1 MLMIG
6 LKTCDTCRK
15 ARKALAEKGIDVDY
29 RDVRDDGLPGNLIAE
44 ILGAVGDKAVNRA
57 STTWRC
63 LSDENRN
70 RPLASLLADHPTL
83 LKRPAIRTDAGWS
96 VGWTPAIQQAI
107 LG

>member
-15 ARKALAEKGIDVDY
+15 ARKALAEKGNDVDY
-29 RDVRDDGLPGNLIAE
+29 LDVRDDGLPENLIAE

-57 STTWRC
+57 STTWRG
-63 LSDENRN
+63 LSDGDRN
-70 RPLASLLADHPTL
+70 RPLAALLADHPTL
-83 LKRPAIRTDAGWS
+83 LKRPAIRTDEGWS